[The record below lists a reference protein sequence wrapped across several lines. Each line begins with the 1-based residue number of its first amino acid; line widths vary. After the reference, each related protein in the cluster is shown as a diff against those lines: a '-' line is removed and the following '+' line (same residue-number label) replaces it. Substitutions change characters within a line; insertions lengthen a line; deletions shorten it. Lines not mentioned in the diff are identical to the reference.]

1 MPEKGAAPAAPGP
14 DGPDGVPGP
23 KKIALVYGLTAV
35 GTLVWLAGIFLA
47 PLLRSQEIRWAG
59 LVYALYSPVC
69 HQLPSR
75 SLWAWGFP
83 LGVCARCL
91 GIYLG
96 FGAGVATY
104 PVVRGFRRVRLP
116 NTKAFLAFSVPIII
130 DTAGNLMGIWRSSGM
145 ARLAFGLLWG
155 SILPYYL
162 ITGFAE
168 LRLRR
173 RG

>member
-1 MPEKGAAPAAPGP
+1 MPEIGPSPGR
-14 DGPDGVPGP
+14 
-23 KKIALVYGLTAV
+23 KKITLVYGLTAA

-47 PLLRSQEIRWAG
+47 PLLRSLDLRWAG

-83 LGVCARCL
+83 LAVCARCL

-96 FGAGVATY
+96 FGAGVAFY
-104 PVVRGFRRVRLP
+104 PVIRGFHRVRLP
-116 NTKAFLAFSVPIII
+116 ETKAFLAFSAPIVI
-130 DTAGNLMGIWRSSGM
+130 DTAGNFLGIWRSPGP
-145 ARLAFGLLWG
+145 ARLALGLLWG

-168 LRLRR
+168 LHLRR
-173 RG
+173 RGETRHDRPGLA